1 MLRDHNDQIAL
12 KHSLDYGRS
21 SEIYHYS
28 YIVIIRPHNYCGQ
41 KYPLISPMWPRY
53 PKSLFLTPVYIYE
66 STRKLRVYAEMKYN
80 VF

>member
-21 SEIYHYS
+21 SEIYHYR
-28 YIVIIRPHNYCGQ
+28 YIVIIRPHNYGKK
-41 KYPLISPMWPRY
+41 KYALISPRNYYPR
-53 PKSLFLTPVYIYE
+53 VCIYE
-66 STRKLRVYAEMKYN
+66 KRANYGRMQTEMKYK